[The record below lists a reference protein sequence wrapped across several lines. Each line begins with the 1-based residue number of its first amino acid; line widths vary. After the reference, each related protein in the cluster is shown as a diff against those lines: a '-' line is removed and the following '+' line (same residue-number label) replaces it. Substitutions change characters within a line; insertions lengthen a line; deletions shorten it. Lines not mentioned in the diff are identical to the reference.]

1 MPTEGDVIEQKAAE
15 IGRLFML
22 HVLQSICGSMEDR
35 WPVCRSIFQ
44 SHLLADSVPV
54 R

>member
-22 HVLQSICGSMEDR
+22 HVYKASAGRLKIVGPYAAQYSNLTC
-35 WPVCRSIFQ
+35 
-44 SHLLADSVPV
+44 
-54 R
+54 